1 MSDIVNIPIQFK
13 SDEKGYYDRQCPND
27 KCEFVFKVF
36 MEDWKEKV
44 SDEEVFCP
52 MCGHS
57 APSDQW
63 FTDEQ
68 VASMREIMSS
78 YAQSLINDELN
89 KAFGNFARSTR
100 GNKYFK
106 VEYKPRK
113 KITFVNNPIGQRSEW
128 ELEIKCEKCQTRY
141 SVIGSAYF
149 CPCCGHNAIDRVFDE
164 SLDTV
169 LKMIESI
176 EDISDIL
183 EKNYGTD
190 KAETMSHS
198 MIEGALGDII
208 SAFQK
213 YAEFI
218 FTQLMPA
225 KKVRVNDFQIVE
237 KGSRLFFEATGK
249 GYETWLSVE
258 EIRDM
263 NILFQQRHLIE
274 HNNGLIDERYI
285 QSSKDNTYRIG
296 QRVIIKT
303 SDVLRL
309 LDLIRK
315 LSDGIGSLS
324 NPAENT

>member
-1 MSDIVNIPIQFK
+1 M
-13 SDEKGYYDRQCPND
+13 
-27 KCEFVFKVF
+27 
-36 MEDWKEKV
+36 
-44 SDEEVFCP
+44 
-52 MCGHS
+52 
-57 APSDQW
+57 
-63 FTDEQ
+63 T
-68 VASMREIMSS
+68 S

-113 KITFVNNPIGQRSEW
+113 KI
-128 ELEIKCEKCQTRY
+128 
-141 SVIGSAYF
+141 AYF

-198 MIEGALGDII
+198 MIEGALGDIV

-218 FTQLMPA
+218 FTLTIER
-225 KKVRVNDFQIVE
+225 KCFYESDCE
-237 KGSRLFFEATGK
+237 KS
-249 GYETWLSVE
+249 
-258 EIRDM
+258 
-263 NILFQQRHLIE
+263 
-274 HNNGLIDERYI
+274 
-285 QSSKDNTYRIG
+285 
-296 QRVIIKT
+296 
-303 SDVLRL
+303 
-309 LDLIRK
+309 
-315 LSDGIGSLS
+315 
-324 NPAENT
+324 